1 MDFWTSLLFLVR
13 KRSVGP
19 PLIAL
24 ALAVAGLAFYLVP
37 TVYVS
42 TASLVLT
49 APPRGGTLSP
59 DAERSGGLTNPLLQ
73 FTDTLRTTASILI
86 LVMNAP
92 DVQAEL
98 GVEEDGPTELIVD
111 DGRSKPELL
120 QISATGPFIHIET
133 RSPSAAV
140 AREVTVRARARIEDE
155 LARRQRELQAPRSTF
170 IGTADVIP
178 PSPPKASLTPKLTAA
193 GAGLGATLFAGFGI
207 AYAVARLRAGRAAAR
222 AREQERPAAAP
233 QAASPPAVPEAG
245 PDAGKDADRP
255 ETVTVIRRS
264 GWPEFPPDK
273 AETEGAPADGRAVS
287 GDTPA
292 DDDGAAEADTVAWS
306 DEAAARLRARLAE
319 ANGTAERP
327 GGNGAKPSRPEES
340 LASVSSSRARQ
351 GDEAASD
358 AEP

>member
-13 KRSVGP
+13 KRAVGP

-24 ALAVAGLAFYLVP
+24 ALAVAGLAFYLAP

-133 RSPSAAV
+133 RSTSAAV

-178 PSPPKASLTPKLTAA
+178 PSPPEASLTPKLTAA
-193 GAGLGATLFAGFGI
+193 GTGLGATLFAGFGI

-222 AREQERPAAAP
+222 AREQERAAEP
-233 QAASPPAVPEAG
+233 QAASPPAVPEAA
-245 PDAGKDADRP
+245 PAADAGKDAERAEP
-255 ETVTVIRRS
+255 ITVIRRS
-264 GWPEFPPDK
+264 GWPELPPVK
-273 AETEGAPADGRAVS
+273 AEAEGEPAADRAGS
-287 GDTPA
+287 TDASAAGGDRE
-292 DDDGAAEADTVAWS
+292 AEADTAAWS
-306 DEAAARLRARLAE
+306 DEATARLRARLAE
-319 ANGTAERP
+319 TNGTAERP

-340 LASVSSSRARQ
+340 LASVTSCGDRK

-358 AEP
+358 G